1 MLTDHVLRVALRECS
16 SWHAAGHEISVSV
29 NVSVRS
35 IYEDGFVDSVAR
47 ALRETGVAGRLL
59 TVEVTESMMLTDPA
73 RAEAVLAQ
81 LHEIGVRIA
90 IDDFGT
96 GYSSLAYLKRLP
108 VDALKIDRSFV
119 ANVAHDDDD
128 LVIVRST
135 VDLARSLGLQSV
147 AEGVGDGDTLRVLAS
162 IDCDLVQGYHLSGP
176 LPSDRF
182 LAWLDAS
189 RSASGR
195 ESLVQRSG
203 HAVGQ
208 P

>member
-1 MLTDHVLRVALRECS
+1 
-16 SWHAAGHEISVSV
+16 V

-35 IYEDGFVDSVAR
+35 LYEDGFVDSVGR
-47 ALRETGVAGRLL
+47 ALRETGIDGHKL
-59 TVEVTESMMLTDPA
+59 TVEVTESMMMTDPG

-81 LHEIGVRIA
+81 LHDLGVRIA

-147 AEGVGDGDTLRVLAS
+147 AEGVGDGDALRVLAS
-162 IDCDLVQGYHLSGP
+162 IECDLVQGFHLSGP
-176 LPSDRF
+176 LPADRF
-182 LAWLDAS
+182 LAWLDES
-189 RSASGR
+189 QSAARGQP
-195 ESLVQRSG
+195 LVHRSG

>member
-1 MLTDHVLRVALRECS
+1 V
-16 SWHAAGHEISVSV
+16 GV

-47 ALRETGVAGRLL
+47 ALRDTGVAGDRLV
-59 TVEVTESMMLTDPA
+59 VEVTESMMMTDPA

-81 LHEIGVRIA
+81 LHELGVRIA

-108 VDALKIDRSFV
+108 VDTLKIDQSFV
-119 ANVAHDDDD
+119 ANLARDDDD

-147 AEGVGDGDTLRVLAS
+147 AEGVGDAEALRVLEAVG
-162 IDCDLVQGYHLSGP
+162 CDLVQGFHVSAP
-176 LPSDRF
+176 LPSHEFRP
-182 LAWLDAS
+182 WLDAS
-189 RSASGR
+189 RSPSGGEAR
-195 ESLVQRSG
+195 VERSG
-203 HAVGQ
+203 HAVRQ